1 MATQLSDPEGAIILI
16 PLRALFAIKYDVTI
30 LGPMNEDVIRV
41 PDHHLEG
48 FEGFSFHRR
57 SE

>member
-48 FEGFSFHRR
+48 FSFHRR